1 MLIYWPSWPKI
12 SAESE
17 KRGFR
22 FPSFSTTGVVE
33 AGGASL
39 HRGKR

>member
-1 MLIYWPSWPKI
+1 MI
-12 SAESE
+12 STESE

-22 FPSFSTTGVVE
+22 FPSFSTPWVVE
-33 AGGASL
+33 NGGASL